1 MYNDKSYALITGAS
15 EGLGK
20 YLAIECAKR
29 KINLVVTALPGSGL
43 INFSEYLI
51 REFEVE
57 VMAIEKDL
65 STESAC
71 HEIYSAIKE
80 RQITINILVNNAGVG
95 GTFPFE
101 QKDPWFLK
109 KIIDLNVIAPT
120 LLSKLFLNDLKLSSP
135 SFIMNVSSLAGMFD
149 LPGKQVYGGTKSY
162 LISFSKRLR
171 KELRGQVS
179 VSVLCPGGMNTSW
192 QLTIDNR
199 ITGTWLSRKSIMFPQ
214 EVAAIAVE
222 KMFARKAVIVP
233 GFWNKFFLLL
243 NSIIPKRA
251 ANFLTEYQMKKT
263 PWNEKRSLC
272 LEPVR
277 IIPGVKKMVFKQE

>member
-65 STESAC
+65 TTESAC

-162 LISFSKRLR
+162 LISFSKSLR

-179 VSVLCPGGMNTSW
+179 VSETST
-192 QLTIDNR
+192 QSQA
-199 ITGTWLSRKSIMFPQ
+199 WLSIFTGDSASIM
-214 EVAAIAVE
+214 ENLSN
-222 KMFARKAVIVP
+222 
-233 GFWNKFFLLL
+233 GSL
-243 NSIIPKRA
+243 NHPLPKQLSSNILRRG
-251 ANFLTEYQMKKT
+251 M
-263 PWNEKRSLC
+263 
-272 LEPVR
+272 
-277 IIPGVKKMVFKQE
+277 